1 MIRAGL
7 CIRHRKWPSPEG
19 AFGVGRDSGG
29 FSGLTQR
36 LPATILTVCSSW
48 PCIQTRQALEFSV
61 CSVCLAPSAFAGAAR
76 VDLAGADA
84 GPAAPMPSRRVFEAG
99 ARRFNAATA
108 VIAPPPKAF
117 LDRSLA
123 HRSRR
128 LTPSVTAS
136 PGVSSLSAD
145 PDHSGPVVHHPLGA
159 YAPSHGARCLLLFIG
174 DNDVE
179 PDRNPAIP
187 RNLPSG
193 SDP

>member
-19 AFGVGRDSGG
+19 AFGVGRYKGG
-29 FSGLTQR
+29 FSGLTRR
-36 LPATILTVCSSW
+36 LRATIFTACSSW
-48 PCIQTRQALEFSV
+48 PCIRTRQALEFSV
-61 CSVCLAPSAFAGAAR
+61 CRAPSAFADAAR
-76 VDLAGADA
+76 VDFAGTAA
-84 GPAAPMPSRRVFEAG
+84 KPVAPMPSRRAFEAG

-145 PDHSGPVVHHPLGA
+145 PDHSRPVVHHPLGA
-159 YAPSHGARCLLLFIG
+159 NAPSHGARCLLLFIG

-179 PDRNPAIP
+179 PDRNPAIL
-187 RNLPSG
+187 RHLPSG